1 MNSRQRV
8 LCALA
13 HREPDRVPID
23 CGGTRQSGIAASTY
37 HKLKQR
43 LGLDTPT
50 RVYDV
55 YQMLAEIERPLMERF
70 GADCVGLQ
78 RPAVAFGIRNEGWKP
93 WLMFDGTP
101 VEVPGGFNPV
111 PDEKG
116 DLVLY
121 SFPRSA
127 WERTVRPLRGARV
140 GAERP
145 PADVPTQS
153 VGTRAIQPG
162 SPMARMPK
170 GGFYFDRLDTYPGA
184 AHADPHSLQL
194 PLLSQEECDHL
205 HARAEAY
212 YQNTDLAIIAA
223 MGPPFEL
230 FFGLGT
236 GDFQSWMITLAT
248 EPEYVD
254 ALLTRI
260 VDAWLENLRRFAEA
274 VGDRVQ
280 ILQFNDDLGTQDAP
294 FLSVRMF
301 RERIFTHYK
310 RGLDWVHRHTP
321 MKVFMHNDGAIAG
334 FIPTLIEMGVDIL
347 NPVQTTAAG
356 MDPVKLKR
364 DFGERIVFW
373 GGACDCQH
381 TLPFGTPEQV
391 AQEVR
396 ESIRTLGRGGG
407 YVLASVHNIQAN
419 VPPENVIAMFDA
431 AVGK

>member
-1 MNSRQRV
+1 MNSRDRV
-8 LCALA
+8 LCALD

-37 HKLKQR
+37 HALKQR
-43 LGLDTPT
+43 LGLGTPT

-55 YQMLAEIERPLMERF
+55 YQMLAEIERPVMERF
-70 GADCVGLQ
+70 GADVVGLQ

-93 WLMFDGTP
+93 WQMFDGTP
-101 VEVPGGFNPV
+101 VEVPAGFNPV
-111 PDEKG
+111 PDERG
-116 DLVLY
+116 DLILY
-121 SFPRSA
+121 QPTPSP
-127 WERTVRPLRGARV
+127 PL
-140 GAERP
+140 P
-145 PADVPTQS
+145 L
-153 VGTRAIQPG
+153 
-162 SPMARMPK
+162 SPSPSSPVARMPK
-170 GGFYFDRLDTYPGA
+170 GGYYFDRLDKYPGA
-184 AHADPHSLQL
+184 AHVDPELLQP

-205 HARAEAY
+205 HAQAEAY
-212 YQNTDLAIIAA
+212 SQNTDYAIIAA
-223 MGPPFEL
+223 MGPPYEL

-248 EPEYVD
+248 EPDYVD

-260 VDAWLENLRRFAEA
+260 ADAWLENLRRFADA

-301 RERIFTHYK
+301 RERIFPHYK
-310 RGLDWVHRHTP
+310 RGLDWVHRHTR

-334 FIPTLIEMGVDIL
+334 FLPTLIEMGVDIL

-364 DFGERIVFW
+364 EFGDRIVFW

-391 AQEVR
+391 AGEVR
-396 ESIRTLGRGGG
+396 QSVRILGAGGG

-419 VPPENVIAMFDA
+419 VPSENVIAMFDA
-431 AVGK
+431 AMGK